1 MQSFSDRKRIP
12 IPRPSPTRNSRS
24 ASPRAQARGRDG
36 RGRGLAGLHH
46 ALARGLDV
54 LRCFRHGVNA
64 LGNLDLARLTGLPK
78 PTISRITYTLTELG
92 YLRYHPDTGKYSPGY
107 GVLALGYGLLAGL
120 EVRELAKASMT
131 ELARQTGGAVALGA
145 FDGDA
150 MTYVEAVHGS
160 SALYLR
166 LPVGY
171 RASLDSAMGRAY
183 LASLP
188 EDECAALAAVRPPR
202 RCRHLPRAR
211 RLRETGCCF
220 AIGEWQSDINAVA
233 VPFAS
238 LTGEGVFVMSCGG
251 PASLLSESRAARA
264 RRAIAGRCRGRA
276 GRRRLRRARP
286 SPRGAGPQAL
296 RPAVGISYNPRIDPP
311 DCVPGGPLA
320 KPSQADPQVD
330 DRPLPQDFETALAE
344 LESLVAAMEDGSLP
358 LEQSLAAY
366 RRGVELTRVCQDRL
380 AQAEQ
385 QVKVLEGDLL
395 RPLDPAALD
404 DE

>member
-1 MQSFSDRKRIP
+1 M
-12 IPRPSPTRNSRS
+12 
-24 ASPRAQARGRDG
+24 
-36 RGRGLAGLHH
+36 
-46 ALARGLDV
+46 

-188 EDECAALAAVRPPR
+188 EDECAARRAWARPPR
-202 RCRHLPRAR
+202 RCRHLPRAPSCAR
-211 RLRETGCCF
+211 P
-220 AIGEWQSDINAVA
+220 AAVSPSA
-233 VPFAS
+233 NGSRTSTRWRCRSPR
-238 LTGEGVFVMSCGG
+238 
-251 PASLLSESRAARA
+251 SRARA
-264 RRAIAGRCRGRA
+264 C
-276 GRRRLRRARP
+276 
-286 SPRGAGPQAL
+286 S
-296 RPAVGISYNPRIDPP
+296 
-311 DCVPGGPLA
+311 
-320 KPSQADPQVD
+320 
-330 DRPLPQDFETALAE
+330 
-344 LESLVAAMEDGSLP
+344 
-358 LEQSLAAY
+358 
-366 RRGVELTRVCQDRL
+366 
-380 AQAEQ
+380 
-385 QVKVLEGDLL
+385 
-395 RPLDPAALD
+395 
-404 DE
+404 

>member
-1 MQSFSDRKRIP
+1 MQSFL
-12 IPRPSPTRNSRS
+12 TAS
-24 ASPRAQARGRDG
+24 ASPSRVQARRETRAQPARAAQARGRDG
-36 RGRGLAGLHH
+36 RGRGLAGFIT

-188 EDECAALAAVRPPR
+188 EDECAALAARM
-202 RCRHLPRAR
+202 
-211 RLRETGCCF
+211 
-220 AIGEWQSDINAVA
+220 GEAAPTMPS
-233 VPFAS
+233 S
-238 LTGEGVFVMSCGG
+238 
-251 PASLLSESRAARA
+251 AARA
-264 RRAIAGRCRGRA
+264 PSCARPAAVSPSANGSRTSTRWWCRSPRS
-276 GRRRLRRARP
+276 RARAC
-286 SPRGAGPQAL
+286 S
-296 RPAVGISYNPRIDPP
+296 
-311 DCVPGGPLA
+311 
-320 KPSQADPQVD
+320 
-330 DRPLPQDFETALAE
+330 
-344 LESLVAAMEDGSLP
+344 
-358 LEQSLAAY
+358 
-366 RRGVELTRVCQDRL
+366 
-380 AQAEQ
+380 
-385 QVKVLEGDLL
+385 
-395 RPLDPAALD
+395 
-404 DE
+404 

>member
-1 MQSFSDRKRIP
+1 M
-12 IPRPSPTRNSRS
+12 TGEGG
-24 ASPRAQARGRDG
+24 ASPDFIT
-36 RGRGLAGLHH
+36 

-188 EDECAALAAVRPPR
+188 EDECAARGAHGRGRPR
-202 RCRHLPRAR
+202 RCRHRRAR
-211 RLRETGCCF
+211 AELRETGCCF

-251 PASLLSESRAARA
+251 PASLLSEAEL
-264 RRAIAGRCRGRA
+264 RGRVA
-276 GRRRLRRARP
+276 QSLADAVEGWPAAPEAGAAVAAGPARKRCGRRWVSRTIHGLIHPIAFP
-286 SPRGAGPQAL
+286 EAL
-296 RPAVGISYNPRIDPP
+296 
-311 DCVPGGPLA
+311 LA

-366 RRGVELTRVCQDRL
+366 HRRGVELTRVCQDRL

>member
-24 ASPRAQARGRDG
+24 ASPRGASARDG
-36 RGRGLAGLHH
+36 RGRASPDFIT
-46 ALARGLDV
+46 ALARLDV

-171 RASLDSAMGRAY
+171 RASGQ
-183 LASLP
+183 
-188 EDECAALAAVRPPR
+188 
-202 RCRHLPRAR
+202 RHGARLPRQPAGRRMRRAR
-211 RLRETGCCF
+211 GMGEAAPDDAVICRARARETGCCF

-251 PASLLSESRAARA
+251 PASLLSEAEL
-264 RRAIAGRCRGRA
+264 RGR
-276 GRRRLRRARP
+276 
-286 SPRGAGPQAL
+286 
-296 RPAVGISYNPRIDPP
+296 
-311 DCVPGGPLA
+311 
-320 KPSQADPQVD
+320 
-330 DRPLPQDFETALAE
+330 
-344 LESLVAAMEDGSLP
+344 VA
-358 LEQSLAAY
+358 QSLADAVEGLAGGAEAGAAVAA
-366 RRGVELTRVCQDRL
+366 RG
-380 AQAEQ
+380 
-385 QVKVLEGDLL
+385 
-395 RPLDPAALD
+395 RPASAAAGGGYLVQSTD
-404 DE
+404 